1 MLTRPFRVLV
11 SSKKS
16 FTARKLCL
24 KHGFS
29 CELKPCKLVLDGIES
44 F

>member
-16 FTARKLCL
+16 FTALKLCL
-24 KHGFS
+24 KRGFS
-29 CELKPCKLVLDGIES
+29 CELKPCKLVLNGIES